1 MKIHETTTEPAI
13 ADVADELS
21 QMLRCRR
28 CKYRSC
34 ERGYENHS
42 HRCTHDPG
50 CVDTQA
56 RLVSLQF
63 ASRVTTRARDTTSD
77 LRTEN
82 DTLKARIRQ
91 LESIHHG

>member
-28 CKYRSC
+28 CKYRSR

-42 HRCTHDPG
+42 HQRTHDPD

-63 ASRVTTRARDTTSD
+63 ASRVTAARALDTIRD
-77 LRTEN
+77 LRTG
-82 DTLKARIRQ
+82 TTR
-91 LESIHHG
+91 